1 MNFSKVPYTDK
12 NETGYRLRTF
22 NKDVQEEE
30 LIWHTDERDRVVEV
44 VESKGW
50 QFQFD
55 DELPFGLQIISKK
68 YNDFS
73 KPDQNSLGL
82 IFVSSKSSLLT
93 KLYKILLIYNFPF
106 NLYSFLNL
114 FIIQ

>member
-1 MNFSKVPYTDK
+1 MNFSKVPYIDS

-55 DELPFGLQIISKK
+55 DELPFGLQKGTIIHIPKGKIHRIIKGDSK
-68 YNDFS
+68 
-73 KPDQNSLGL
+73 L
-82 IFVSSKSSLLT
+82 II
-93 KLYKILLIYNFPF
+93 KIKEI
-106 NLYSFLNL
+106 
-114 FIIQ
+114 